1 MVWRGARRLSLKRG
15 PFVRRKEMEEE
26 RIVSDCEED
35 DTDESKLFLFRFED
49 YFLSSVLRL
58 KGGTRGRGGGGGI
71 YTRNP
76 CGISFRSFTAGHRRG
91 GAKER
96 RERAVDDRGG
106 REGRK
111 KGCEQPAAKRGKRVT
126 ILEGTRRRREA
137 KRKGS
142 ITHIS
147 PSATLSSRLL
157 FHSALEHSPITPSAS
172 NQPSKQ
178 FHGYLT

>member
-1 MVWRGARRLSLKRG
+1 
-15 PFVRRKEMEEE
+15 MEEE

-49 YFLSSVLRL
+49 HFLSSVLRL
-58 KGGTRGRGGGGGI
+58 KGGTRGRGRGGGCWWWWNLYAKSVRNFISLFHGGPQ
-71 YTRNP
+71 TR
-76 CGISFRSFTAGHRRG
+76 R
-91 GAKER
+91 AKER
-96 RERAVDDRGG
+96 RERAIDDREG

-147 PSATLSSRLL
+147 PSATLTLSSRLL